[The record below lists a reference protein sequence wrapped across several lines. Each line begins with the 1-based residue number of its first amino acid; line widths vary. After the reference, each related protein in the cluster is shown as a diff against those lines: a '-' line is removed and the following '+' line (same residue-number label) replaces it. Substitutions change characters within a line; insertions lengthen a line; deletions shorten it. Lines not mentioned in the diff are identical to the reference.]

1 MQNRERMAKRLPRQV
16 WHLSWISF
24 LTDVASEMVYPVLP
38 LFLVGALQAPAK
50 MLGLIEGAAL
60 ALVNVMRWWSGRRSD
75 ALGRRTP
82 FIRAGYG
89 LAAVSKPMIGLA
101 TGWPLV
107 LAARLLDRF
116 GKGLRTTARDAM
128 IADATTPEERGRA
141 FGLHRAMDSAGAV
154 LGSLCGFLL
163 IVALPDQLRTVFLV
177 AAVPGLAA
185 VWLTFRLREL
195 PHGEGPKPAAMRGPL
210 PTRFKWAVAVMVVFA
225 LADSSDTFVLLR
237 AQDLGL
243 PVGHV
248 VLAYALFN
256 AIYSALSYP
265 LGSLSDRLGPIR
277 LLVAGWLVYAIVYTG
292 FGWGVSPW
300 VLLPV
305 YGLYMAA
312 TDGVGKALLSKLA
325 PKEAK
330 GTALGVAGMASGFG
344 ALVASV
350 SAGALW
356 DAGLKPH
363 AFYLGAGL
371 AALAAICLVVAA
383 PKLTPR
389 AA

>member
-1 MQNRERMAKRLPRQV
+1 MAERLPRQV
-16 WHLSWISF
+16 WRLSWISF

-50 MLGLIEGAAL
+50 VLGLIEGAAL

-75 ALGRRTP
+75 VLGRRTP

-89 LAAVSKPMIGLA
+89 LAAISKPMIGLA
-101 TGWPLV
+101 TAWPLV
-107 LAARLLDRF
+107 LVSRLLDRF

-128 IADATTPEERGRA
+128 IADATTPEQRGRA

-154 LGSLCGFLL
+154 LGSLLGFALL
-163 IVALPDQLRTVFLV
+163 TVLPDQLRTVFLV
-177 AAVPGLAA
+177 AAIPGAGA
-185 VWLTFRLREL
+185 VWLAFRLREL
-195 PHGEGPKPAAMRGPL
+195 PRGAGTAPGPAKVRLTA
-210 PTRFKWAVAVMVVFA
+210 RFRWAVALMVVFA

-243 PVGHV
+243 PIGHV

-256 AIYSALSYP
+256 AVYSALSYP
-265 LGSLSDRLGPIR
+265 LGSMSDQLGPVR
-277 LLVAGWLVYAIVYTG
+277 VLVAGWLVYALVYAG
-292 FGWGVSPW
+292 LGWGASPW
-300 VLLPV
+300 ALMPV

-330 GTALGVAGMASGFG
+330 GTALGVAGMATGFG
-344 ALVASV
+344 SLVASV

-356 DAGLKPH
+356 DAGLKAH
-363 AFYLGAGL
+363 AFYAGAGL
-371 AALAAICLVVAA
+371 ALLAAGALAIAA
-383 PKLTPR
+383 PRLLARP
-389 AA
+389 A